1 MKKVQQINTM
11 LPIGLKDD
19 SSVCTTSLRPG
30 ALLITLNGLNDRN
43 SLNTCNRNKTTIC
56 YKILIRNGVTKYIQK
71 LQYTQVVRLCYNAIG
86 STKNSVIS

>member
-11 LPIGLKDD
+11 LPIGLSDD

-43 SLNTCNRNKTTIC
+43 SLNTCNRNKTTI
-56 YKILIRNGVTKYIQK
+56 YYNILICNGVTKYIQK
-71 LQYTQVVRLCYNAIG
+71 LKYTKVVKLRYNAKELME
-86 STKNSVIS
+86 SSVKR